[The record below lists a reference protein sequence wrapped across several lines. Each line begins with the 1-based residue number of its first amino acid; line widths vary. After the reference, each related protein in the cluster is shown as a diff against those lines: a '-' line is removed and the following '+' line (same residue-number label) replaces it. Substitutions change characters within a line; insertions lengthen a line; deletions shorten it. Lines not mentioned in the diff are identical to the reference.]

1 MKRYFESG
9 SSKRK
14 RKEKQQLEVNK
25 YRGLMSNYVLN
36 SGK

>member
-1 MKRYFESG
+1 MKRHFESG
-9 SSKRK
+9 CSKRK